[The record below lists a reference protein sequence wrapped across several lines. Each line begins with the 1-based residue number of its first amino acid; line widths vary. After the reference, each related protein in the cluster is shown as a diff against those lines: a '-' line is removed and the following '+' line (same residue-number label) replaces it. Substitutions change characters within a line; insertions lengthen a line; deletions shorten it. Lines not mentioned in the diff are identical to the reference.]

1 MHGYPARQRCATCT
15 DLVESEPCG
24 SLEQKGRPNRVTSLF
39 IPAKLPL
46 RQTPYPPPTPAS
58 RSVLSHPLLLAPTML
73 KRARAVSPAS
83 SSGSAYDNHFDDEE
97 RRRTKRVR
105 FATGIGE
112 ADRNARPDWDEMMTE
127 DPPERGRR
135 VERGQ
140 PPLQVEVPVSQQAS
154 EQAGAGN
161 NNNSSDETRVSAHV
175 HRYRRSPPPPERT
188 SPTSPGFADYA
199 AINSLL
205 GALNRSRT
213 NHQQQQQHHKSV
225 VPTVT
230 LAAPPPSVRIPLANS
245 TGVENTVPKSGRIS
259 PGPKTTATANG
270 LGQPTTNLGVLGWRH
285 GRATAHRH
293 RPSVPSPLARAATAN
308 DDEEDAEGAGAN
320 ASNWESELVRQR
332 YEDTNKLLKSLVL
345 SRRPAP
351 EDDEEDEEE
360 Q

>member
-1 MHGYPARQRCATCT
+1 
-15 DLVESEPCG
+15 
-24 SLEQKGRPNRVTSLF
+24 
-39 IPAKLPL
+39 
-46 RQTPYPPPTPAS
+46 
-58 RSVLSHPLLLAPTML
+58 ML

-112 ADRNARPDWDEMMTE
+112 TDRNARPDWDEMMTE
-127 DPPERGRR
+127 DPPER
-135 VERGQ
+135 
-140 PPLQVEVPVSQQAS
+140 VEVPVSQQAS

-161 NNNSSDETRVSAHV
+161 NNSSNDETRVSVHV

-213 NHQQQQQHHKSV
+213 NQQQQHHKSV

-230 LAAPPPSVRIPLANS
+230 SAAPPPSVRIPLANS
-245 TGVENTVPKSGRIS
+245 VGVENAVSKSGKIP
-259 PGPKTTATANG
+259 PGPKTAATANG

-285 GRATAHRH
+285 GRAAVHRH
-293 RPSVPSPLARAATAN
+293 RPSVPSPLARAAIAN
-308 DDEEDAEGAGAN
+308 DEDDDGEGAGAT

-332 YEDTNKLLKSLVL
+332 YEETNKLLKSLVL

-360 Q
+360 E